1 MVEIS
6 IIRINVEI
14 NMKHMDPAMIIS
26 NLVFSTPH
34 YPITL
39 LI

>member
-1 MVEIS
+1 M
-6 IIRINVEI
+6 IRINVEI
-14 NMKHMDPAMIIS
+14 NMKHIDPAIIIS

-39 LI
+39 IIKIK